1 MTASYSSDELKRK
14 AFGRLLIA
22 FAVLAATFFVSAGTV
37 SYWEAWLYLAV
48 LFVPVVGVV
57 FYLLRHAPD
66 LLERRMRMR
75 ERERP
80 QKLIVKLSS
89 VAFLAAFVLPGV
101 DRRFGWSSVSPL
113 VVIVA
118 DVLVWL
124 GYASFVLVLRE
135 NRYASRI
142 IEVDQQ
148 QTVISTG
155 PYAVIRHPMYL
166 AILLLYASSPLALGS
181 YWAMIPTAAL
191 PILLVARIRDEE
203 AVLTRDLKGY
213 REYTQRTK
221 YRLIPGVW

>member
-48 LFVPVVGVV
+48 LFVPAVGVV

-89 VAFLAAFVLPGV
+89 VAFLAAFVLPGL
-101 DRRFGWSSVSPL
+101 DRRFG
-113 VVIVA
+113 
-118 DVLVWL
+118 
-124 GYASFVLVLRE
+124 
-135 NRYASRI
+135 
-142 IEVDQQ
+142 
-148 QTVISTG
+148 
-155 PYAVIRHPMYL
+155 
-166 AILLLYASSPLALGS
+166 
-181 YWAMIPTAAL
+181 
-191 PILLVARIRDEE
+191 
-203 AVLTRDLKGY
+203 
-213 REYTQRTK
+213 
-221 YRLIPGVW
+221 